1 MYLSKI
7 FKSGQNSIMLT
18 PHHRQTG
25 KRLDKISL
33 MQKVGTKNGIP
44 LYESAKY
51 VNGGIDRGAVYPR
64 LFESCYI
71 SLACCF
77 CAVTFGQDDP

>member
-7 FKSGQNSIMLT
+7 FNSGQNSIMLT

-25 KRLDKISL
+25 KSLDKISS
-33 MQKVGTKNGIP
+33 MQQLVTKNGIP
-44 LYESAKY
+44 LYESAKS
-51 VNGGIDRGAVYPR
+51 VNGGIDLGAVYPL
-64 LFESCYI
+64 LFRSCYI

-77 CAVTFGQDDP
+77 YAVTFRQDDP